1 MADLSLADLA
11 NASVLDEQGAA
22 VRLGDLWKDRTVVL
36 VFVRHF
42 G

>member
-11 NASVLDEQGAA
+11 AATVLDERGSP
-22 VRLGDLWKDRTVVL
+22 VRLGDLWKDRTTVL